1 MLIKKRTEAN
11 REKAEKK
18 IVKKKN
24 RKNTQISR
32 VKVFSR

>member
-18 IVKKKN
+18 LLK
-24 RKNTQISR
+24 RKIEKETGQR
-32 VKVFSR
+32 T

>member
-18 IVKKKN
+18 LLK
-24 RKNTQISR
+24 RKIEKEKGKST
-32 VKVFSR
+32 

>member
-18 IVKKKN
+18 LLKIKIEKEKGK
-24 RKNTQISR
+24 RT
-32 VKVFSR
+32 

>member
-18 IVKKKN
+18 LLK
-24 RKNTQISR
+24 RKIEKEKGKRT
-32 VKVFSR
+32 